1 MQCEEK
7 YGIVEIIET
16 EGIVYTADTACVWCY
31 LEIFS
36 EWKGVHVNAVYKKSI
51 LKRNSFIKL
60 GLNGTETILIHSSM
74 KAIGDVEGGAE
85 TVLDAWIGVF

>member
-1 MQCEEK
+1 MEQDFASEEK

-36 EWKGVHVNAVYKKSI
+36 EWKGYMYAVYKKAF
-51 LKRNSFIKL
+51 KRTALS
-60 GLNGTETILIHSSM
+60 NG
-74 KAIGDVEGGAE
+74 A
-85 TVLDAWIGVF
+85 